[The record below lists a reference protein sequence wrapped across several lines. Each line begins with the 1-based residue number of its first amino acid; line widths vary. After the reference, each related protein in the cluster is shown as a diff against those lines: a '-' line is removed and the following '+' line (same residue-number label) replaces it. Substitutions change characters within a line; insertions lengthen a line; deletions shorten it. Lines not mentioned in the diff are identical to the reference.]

1 MAKRY
6 SRLRR
11 YARLGPMHIAI
22 QGFLAGL
29 LLALVLVLFEYTAIT
44 REVAERSKR
53 VAKKVDWDS
62 NQKSRMRGMINFG
75 IILPIG
81 GAIGAWWVWG

>member
-1 MAKRY
+1 
-6 SRLRR
+6 
-11 YARLGPMHIAI
+11 MHIAL
-22 QGFLAGL
+22 QGLLIGAGL
-29 LLALVLVLFEYTAIT
+29 AIALIVFEYLAIN

-62 NQKSRMRGMINFG
+62 NQISRMRGMINFG

-81 GAIGAWWVWG
+81 GAIGAWWIWG

>member
-1 MAKRY
+1 
-6 SRLRR
+6 
-11 YARLGPMHIAI
+11 MHIAL
-22 QGFLAGL
+22 QGLLIGAGL
-29 LLALVLVLFEYTAIT
+29 GIALVLFEYVAIT

-75 IILPIG
+75 VILPIA

>member
-1 MAKRY
+1 MNSA
-6 SRLRR
+6 LE
-11 YARLGPMHIAI
+11 
-22 QGFLAGL
+22 GFLVGA
-29 LLALVLVLFEYTAIT
+29 AIAAVLIVFEYMAIT

-62 NQKSRMRGMINFG
+62 NQRSRMRGMIRFG